1 MITRSNGFAA
11 RFGTTHPGVRLALI
25 AGAVVAVYAC
35 DRAASPTGLDEFT
48 LRRLPAV
55 EVTPGVTVLCQIG
68 LGASFQVN
76 IGVQGAPRSP
86 QSMTVNDGQCV
97 SVANVDPARQDDVI
111 VTIEETPGTY
121 YAVDRIVLQHGDDA
135 PRAIMDKT
143 EVGFEGTHGAVVTF
157 FNNAA
162 VNVCEIGPTATFQYQ
177 VGLADGFRALSL
189 ADGACSRIASIRP
202 ASADDVIVTV
212 RQDAAPT
219 RRLDRVSLS
228 LGGKAPEDITG
239 TSSVSF
245 EALHGGTVWFR
256 TLPVSP

>member
-1 MITRSNGFAA
+1 MVTRSNDFAG
-11 RFGTTHPGVRLALI
+11 RFGTTRPGVRLALI
-25 AGAVVAVYAC
+25 AGAVAAVYAC
-35 DRAASPTGLDEFT
+35 DRAASPTGLDEYT
-48 LRRLPAV
+48 LKRLPAV
-55 EVTPGVTVLCQIG
+55 GVTPGVTMLCQVG
-68 LGASFQVN
+68 LGASFRVS
-76 IGVQGAPRSP
+76 IGAVGTTPTA
-86 QSMTVNDGQCV
+86 QSMTVADGQCAN
-97 SVANVDPARQDDVI
+97 VANINPAAQDDVI
-111 VTIEETPGTY
+111 VSIEETPGTF
-121 YAVDRIVLQHGDDA
+121 YAVDRIVLQHGEDA
-135 PRAIMDKT
+135 PRVIMDKT

-189 ADGACSRIASIRP
+189 VNEQCFRIASIRP

-228 LGGKAPEDITG
+228 LGGQAPEDITG

-256 TLPVSP
+256 TVPVP